1 MKLFEELNEDN
12 FLLYAAK
19 NYYNP
24 VCIDAEEFF
33 EDIKRFK
40 YIKRLI
46 NRYHETGS
54 LSVNLLLNHIVVIV
68 NVFGVKP
75 GIRLLEFKLDS
86 KYWTVVK
93 PCLIFLK
100 IVENDKYVGIEMDQF
115 VIDQLRKI

>member
-12 FLLYAAK
+12 FLLFAAK

-46 NRYHETGS
+46 NRYHETGT
-54 LSVNLLLNHIVVIV
+54 LPVNLLLNHLVVIF
-68 NVFGVKP
+68 NVFDIHP
-75 GIRLLEFKLDS
+75 GLRLLEYKLES
-86 KYWTVVK
+86 KYWPVVK

-100 IVENDKYVGIEMDQF
+100 IIENDKYTGIQMDEF
-115 VIDQLRKI
+115 VVNKLRKI

>member
-1 MKLFEELNEDN
+1 MKLFEELTNEN

-46 NRYHETGS
+46 NRYHEGGTLS
-54 LSVNLLLNHIVVIV
+54 LNLLLNHIVVVI
-68 NVFGVKP
+68 NVFDVEAGL
-75 GIRLLEFKLDS
+75 RLLEFKLEN
-86 KYWTVVK
+86 KYWSVIK

-100 IVENDKYVGIEMDQF
+100 VVKNDKYVGIEMDQF